1 MIDEN
6 KIGVR
11 VCWRLSGA
19 TPPNGYKG
27 NSYPTTKV
35 TYSHDNFLNFIY
47 LRGN

>member
-27 NSYPTTKV
+27 NKSYNK
-35 TYSHDNFLNFIY
+35 SNLQS
-47 LRGN
+47 